1 MAEAPGPDV
10 VVRAPFPG
18 ATPWASPLVWL
29 GAGIAVIPLWV
40 IFLAQA
46 AVTRRMGRIIRHETG
61 IDGGIIQ
68 LYFAGAASFMPLTSD
83 VEVEGSIA
91 ERGKV
96 SLVGLWVPTA
106 IAAVL
111 WVLWYLLGNPWILV
125 TADIFLIY
133 PMVQVFPLKPLD
145 GSDLWAWSRGAWIG
159 TFIVVMSTFI
169 FMGSEALKNVI

>member
-1 MAEAPGPDV
+1 MRDAE
-10 VVRAPFPG
+10 
-18 ATPWASPLVWL
+18 L
-29 GAGIAVIPLWV
+29 I
-40 IFLAQA
+40 AQA
-46 AVTRRMGRIIRHETG
+46 TRRECLGHLGWWAT
-61 IDGGIIQ
+61 DKNQ
-68 LYFAGAASFMPLTSD
+68 HF
-83 VEVEGSIA
+83 
-91 ERGKV
+91 
-96 SLVGLWVPTA
+96 LVFWSKHLFP